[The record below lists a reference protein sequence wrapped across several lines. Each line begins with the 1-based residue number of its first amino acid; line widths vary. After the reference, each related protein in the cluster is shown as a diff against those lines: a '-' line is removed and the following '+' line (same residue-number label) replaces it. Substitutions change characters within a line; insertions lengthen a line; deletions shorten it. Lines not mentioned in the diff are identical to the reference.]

1 MMTLNQMV
9 AALTQAREHSLD
21 DIDGDSEVRA
31 CLDSGA
37 PETARIM
44 DVVTEDGVVKLML
57 DEEF

>member
-1 MMTLNQMV
+1 MKLNALI

-37 PETARIM
+37 EETTRIM

-57 DEEF
+57 DNEF